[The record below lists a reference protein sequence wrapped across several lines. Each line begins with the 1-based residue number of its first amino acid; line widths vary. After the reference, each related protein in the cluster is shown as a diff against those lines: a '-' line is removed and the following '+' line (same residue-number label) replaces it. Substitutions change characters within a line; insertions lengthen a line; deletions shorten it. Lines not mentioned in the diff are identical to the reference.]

1 MINNMTHDFQ
11 CQLPAVNLVYEH
23 AFRPYIYIH
32 IYYLFIKTPT
42 SEENMYITCYIIT
55 YQR

>member
-23 AFRPYIYIH
+23 AFRPYIYKYI
-32 IYYLFIKTPT
+32 LFIH
-42 SEENMYITCYIIT
+42 
-55 YQR
+55 